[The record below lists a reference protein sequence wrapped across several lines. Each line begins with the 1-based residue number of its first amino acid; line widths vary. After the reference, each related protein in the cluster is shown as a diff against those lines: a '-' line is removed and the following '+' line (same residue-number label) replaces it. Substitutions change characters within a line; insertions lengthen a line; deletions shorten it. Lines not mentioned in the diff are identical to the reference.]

1 MRRKDFEELDIR
13 PIEQVLDAAPHGFL
27 SFVRPDGTPGIV
39 AVNFVRVG
47 PVIYFHGSS
56 EGEKMRSLAANPQ
69 VALMVAG
76 AMSLVPS
83 YFTSSELACPASQF
97 YRAVVVRGSAR
108 IVRDLAEKATALQA
122 LMEKLQPEGGHA
134 PIRAT
139 DSRYRKQL
147 VTTAVVALSMEGVS
161 AKFKLGQNL
170 PRAKRASIARKLAER
185 GRPGDVETATA
196 MVEARPIDPAPNP

>member
-1 MRRKDFEELDIR
+1 MRRKDFQELDRQSIEEL
-13 PIEQVLDAAPHGFL
+13 LDAATHGFL
-27 SFVRPDGTPGIV
+27 SFVRPEGTPGIV

-47 PVIYFHGSS
+47 PVIYFHGSP
-56 EGEKMRSLAANPQ
+56 EGEKMRSLAANPE

-83 YFTSSELACPASQF
+83 YFTNSELACPASQF
-97 YRAVVVRGSAR
+97 YRAVIVRGCVR
-108 IVRDLAEKATALQA
+108 IVEDHAEKAAVLQA

-139 DSRYRKQL
+139 DSRYRRQL
-147 VTTAVVALSMEGVS
+147 ATTAVVALPMEQVS

-170 PRAKRASIARKLAER
+170 PRNKRASIARQLAER
-185 GRPGDVETATA
+185 GGPSDAETATA
-196 MVEARPIDPAPNP
+196 MLGARPIG